1 MTFHVVGGVAIIY
14 GDLPFTVH
22 ICTGRSTLEK
32 KRKLHE
38 AKIENWC
45 VLDLG
50 FNAIVIINS

>member
-32 KRKLHE
+32 KEKT
-38 AKIENWC
+38 A
-45 VLDLG
+45 
-50 FNAIVIINS
+50 